1 MEEERRKAYS
11 EVIEI
16 LKLVDDARLE
26 KIPFEFAQLIKVNSD
41 PEYKPKIS
49 KDISLED
56 QNLRDETYAI
66 LAWIANK
73 YWGEEIYSTEDFK
86 KREYLQNEKAEV
98 ETETKN
104 KENNKIAET
113 AEQAREFNQVEEKVE
128 QIKGANEAEEK
139 VEQIK
144 KVRNAGVYNDIEPEC
159 LGEYENNLPIL
170 TEELS
175 WYKKIKEKV
184 IKFFKI
190 LFRIKN
196 EKEGV
201 NE

>member
-1 MEEERRKAYS
+1 MEEERKKAYS

-26 KIPFEFAQLIKVNSD
+26 KIPFEFAQLIKANSD

-73 YWGEEIYSTEDFK
+73 YWGEEIYNTEDFK

-128 QIKGANEAEEK
+128 QIK
-139 VEQIK
+139 

-159 LGEYENNLPIL
+159 LGEYQNNLPIL